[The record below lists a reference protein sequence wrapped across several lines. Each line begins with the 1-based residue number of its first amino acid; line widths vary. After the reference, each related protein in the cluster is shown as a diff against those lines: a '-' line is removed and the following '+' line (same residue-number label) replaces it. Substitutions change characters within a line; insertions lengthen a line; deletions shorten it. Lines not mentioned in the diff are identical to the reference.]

1 MVLVMKKL
9 ITALFLI
16 IATAAWAGGVYKA
29 KSAEVQ
35 TLISNWDG
43 GVKGCGLRLIVL
55 TDIPASLHVLD
66 TSLNIFMKDQKH
78 WGAVKGGYA
87 RLELGGS
94 EGVTR
99 TPLALESINFLF
111 GNGNRVT
118 HDSYK
123 DADNP
128 G

>member
-1 MVLVMKKL
+1 MKKL

-78 WGAVKGGYA
+78 WGAVKGG
-87 RLELGGS
+87 
-94 EGVTR
+94 
-99 TPLALESINFLF
+99 
-111 GNGNRVT
+111 
-118 HDSYK
+118 
-123 DADNP
+123 
-128 G
+128 